1 MRVSVLGDVSSW
13 LPTFGEWFRYMKF
26 KKSLIYASLFNGKCL
41 SGTYGDDSARKSVQ
55 PSRGLQMLASRIG
68 MSARPMPSSL
78 AVKQELWVYMGLF
91 FVHFELL
98 KYGSVFLS
106 SFLGCFLELWQRRTA
121 PYGTHRQGKYGAHW
135 CQPRLPRSQIL
146 DWNQWFTQ
154 TTSHV
159 FKLRFANYQID
170 ILESKSRRV
179 IAFLPYLILYHLCLV
194 CPVRVLGQKTA
205 TGWQ

>member
-1 MRVSVLGDVSSW
+1 MFVGYLCGWQRQKICPTIQGPTNAGKQDRHERAAHAKLSSCE
-13 LPTFGEWFRYMKF
+13 T
-26 KKSLIYASLFNGKCL
+26 
-41 SGTYGDDSARKSVQ
+41 
-55 PSRGLQMLASRIG
+55 RI
-68 MSARPMPSSL
+68 
-78 AVKQELWVYMGLF
+78 VGLF
-91 FVHFELL
+91 FCSFWIAQVWICVFPSFFESLL
-98 KYGSVFLS
+98 LS

-135 CQPRLPRSQIL
+135 CLQPRLPRSQIL

-179 IAFLPYLILYHLCLV
+179 IAFLPHLILYHLCLV